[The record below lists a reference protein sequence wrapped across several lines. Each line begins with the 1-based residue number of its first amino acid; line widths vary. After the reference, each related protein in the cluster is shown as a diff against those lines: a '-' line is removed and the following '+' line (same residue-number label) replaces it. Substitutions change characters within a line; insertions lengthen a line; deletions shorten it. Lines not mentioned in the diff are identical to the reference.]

1 MFWRFSYSSSQIQT
15 LLEKEVS
22 TTTVDWEPTKTKI
35 KTKIFQ
41 DVTLQE
47 IISEDDVLQE
57 CKSNNEKLI
66 DL

>member
-22 TTTVDWEPTKTKI
+22 TTTVDCDPTKTKI
-35 KTKIFQ
+35 KTKISQ